1 MHPARALGRAGDEL
15 QVAPKMPEAW
25 RAAVRAQV
33 HFAVFAGYPG
43 NLVVGKGL
51 PLSAHCFQSCACVY

>member
-1 MHPARALGRAGDEL
+1 
-15 QVAPKMPEAW
+15 MPEAW